1 MKIALDAMGGDD
13 APVQIVQGA
22 VLAAREY
29 GIEIV
34 LVGQPDAV
42 RAELAKAD
50 TSGLELTIEPAA
62 SVIPMDEH
70 SPSTAWRRQRD
81 SSLSVALQM
90 LADNKVDAVVSAG
103 NTGAVVSGG
112 TFILRRIE
120 GIDRPAL
127 GLAFPAMGNI
137 GKVFLVDVGATP
149 DAKPYFLVQWARMA
163 SIYTER
169 VLGVP
174 NPRVGL
180 ISNGEEEIKGS
191 ELVRETF
198 PLLQQSG
205 LNFIGNVEGKDI
217 PTGIA
222 DVVVTD
228 GFTGN
233 VIIKTVEGTA
243 RMILDLLRAELT
255 SSLPSKLLAAGLRP
269 NFRRVAN
276 RLDYAEYGG
285 SIVMG
290 VNGVLIKP
298 HGRSNAK
305 AIMNAIR
312 VGKTAVEQ
320 DIMSVFR
327 GLGENAP
334 HDAVD
339 DRRPTTDDQ
348 VRATR
353 ET

>member
-1 MKIALDAMGGDD
+1 MQMRIALDAMGGDN
-13 APVQIVQGA
+13 APVETVLGA
-22 VLAAREY
+22 VQAAREY

-34 LVGQPDAV
+34 LVGNPEV
-42 RAELAKAD
+42 LRAELAKSD
-50 TSGLELTIEPAA
+50 TAGLKLPIEPAA

-70 SPSTAWRRQRD
+70 APSTAWRRQRD
-81 SSLSVALQM
+81 SSLSISLQM
-90 LADNKVDAVVSAG
+90 LADGKVDAVVSAG

-127 GLAFPAMGNI
+127 GVPFPTMGNI
-137 GKVFLVDVGATP
+137 GKVFIVDVGATP
-149 DAKPYFLVQWARMA
+149 DAKPHFLLQWARMA

-169 VLGVP
+169 VMGVP
-174 NPRVGL
+174 RPRVG
-180 ISNGEEEIKGS
+180 IVSNGEEEIKGS

-198 PLLQQSG
+198 PLLQESG

-217 PTGIA
+217 PFGVA

-243 RMILDLLRAELT
+243 KMIFDLLKAELT
-255 SSLPSKLLAAGLRP
+255 SSLPTKLLAAGLRS
-269 NFRRVAN
+269 NFRRIGD

-290 VNGVLIKP
+290 VNGILIKP

-305 AIMNAIR
+305 AIKNAIR
-312 VGKTAVEQ
+312 VGKTAAEQ
-320 DIMSVFR
+320 DIMAVFR
-327 GLGENAP
+327 ELGEQESQ
-334 HDAVD
+334 VQ
-339 DRRPTTDDQ
+339 RP
-348 VRATR
+348 AG
-353 ET
+353 

>member
-1 MKIALDAMGGDD
+1 MRIALDAMGGDD
-13 APVQIVQGA
+13 APVETVQGA

-34 LVGQPDAV
+34 LVGKPEVLQ
-42 RAELAKAD
+42 AELARSD
-50 TSGLELTIEPAA
+50 ISGLTLPIEPAA

-70 SPSTAWRRQRD
+70 TPSTAWRRQRN

-103 NTGAVVSGG
+103 NTGAVVAGG
-112 TFILRRIE
+112 TFILRRIQ

-127 GLAFPAMGNI
+127 GVPFPAMGNV

-149 DAKPYFLVQWARMA
+149 DARPYFLVQWARMA

-180 ISNGEEEIKGS
+180 ISNGEEEVKGS

-205 LNFIGNVEGKDI
+205 LNFIGNIEGNDI

-233 VIIKTVEGTA
+233 VILKTVEGTA
-243 RMILDLLRAELT
+243 KMIFDLLRAELT
-255 SSLPSKLLAAGLRP
+255 SSLPTKLLAAGLRS
-269 NFRRVAN
+269 NFRSIAG

-290 VNGVLIKP
+290 VNGILIKP

-305 AIMNAIR
+305 AIKNAIR
-312 VGKTAVEQ
+312 VGKSAVEQ
-320 DIMSVFR
+320 NIMSVFR
-327 GLGENAP
+327 ELGE
-334 HDAVD
+334 
-339 DRRPTTDDQ
+339 
-348 VRATR
+348 R
-353 ET
+353 EGVEKG

>member
-1 MKIALDAMGGDD
+1 MKIALDAMGGDF
-13 APVQIVQGA
+13 APVETVQGA

-34 LVGQPDAV
+34 LVGKPDV
-42 RAELAKAD
+42 LRAELAKSD
-50 TSGLELTIEPAA
+50 TSGLSLTIEPAA

-70 SPSTAWRRQRD
+70 APSTAWRRQRD
-81 SSLSVALQM
+81 SSLSMSLQM
-90 LADNKVDAVVSAG
+90 LADGKVDAVVSAG

-127 GLAFPAMGNI
+127 GVPFPAMGNV
-137 GKVFLVDVGATP
+137 GKVFIVDVGATP
-149 DAKPYFLVQWARMA
+149 DAKPHFLVQWARMA
-163 SIYTER
+163 AIYTER
-169 VLGVP
+169 VMGVP
-174 NPRVGL
+174 KPRVG
-180 ISNGEEEIKGS
+180 IVSNGEEEIKGS

-198 PLLQQSG
+198 PLLQDSG
-205 LNFIGNVEGKDI
+205 LNFVGNVEGKDI
-217 PTGIA
+217 PFGVA

-243 RMILDLLRAELT
+243 KMILDLLRSELT
-255 SSLPSKLLAAGLRP
+255 SSLPTKLLAAGLRP
-269 NFRRVAN
+269 NFRRIGA

-290 VNGVLIKP
+290 VNGILIKP

-305 AIMNAIR
+305 AIKNAIR
-312 VGKTAVEQ
+312 VGKSAVEQ

-327 GLGENAP
+327 ELGEREGA
-334 HDAVD
+334 AE
-339 DRRPTTDDQ
+339 RP
-348 VRATR
+348 AG
-353 ET
+353 

>member
-1 MKIALDAMGGDD
+1 
-13 APVQIVQGA
+13 

-29 GIEIV
+29 GIEVV
-34 LVGQPDAV
+34 LVGKPDALE
-42 RAELAKAD
+42 AELAKAD
-50 TSGLELTIEPAA
+50 TSGLKLPIEPAA

-70 SPSTAWRRQRD
+70 APSTAWRRQRD

-90 LADNKVDAVVSAG
+90 LADGKVDAVVSAG

-112 TFILRRIE
+112 TFIVRRID

-127 GLAFPAMGNI
+127 GVPFPAMGDI
-137 GKVFLVDVGATP
+137 GKVFIADVGATP
-149 DAKPYFLVQWARMA
+149 DAKPHFLVQWARMA

-169 VLGVP
+169 VMGVP
-174 NPRVGL
+174 NPRVG
-180 ISNGEEEIKGS
+180 IVSNGEEEIKGS

-198 PLLQQSG
+198 PLLQASG

-217 PTGIA
+217 PFGVA

-243 RMILDLLRAELT
+243 KMILDLLRAELT
-255 SSLPSKLLAAGLRP
+255 SSLPTKLLAAGLRP
-269 NFRRVAN
+269 NFRRIGA

-290 VNGVLIKP
+290 VNGILIKP

-305 AIMNAIR
+305 AIKNAIR
-312 VGKTAVEQ
+312 VGKSAVEQ

-327 GLGENAP
+327 ELGEKES
-334 HDAVD
+334 VVE
-339 DRRPTTDDQ
+339 RS
-348 VRATR
+348 VG
-353 ET
+353 

>member
-1 MKIALDAMGGDD
+1 MRIALDAMGGDR
-13 APVQIVQGA
+13 APEETVKGA
-22 VLAAREY
+22 VEAAREF
-29 GIEIV
+29 GVELV
-34 LVGQPDAV
+34 LVGQPEAIK
-42 RAELAKAD
+42 AELAKGD
-50 TSGLELTIEPAA
+50 TTGLSLTIEPAA

-90 LADNKVDAVVSAG
+90 LADGKVDAMVSAG

-120 GIDRPAL
+120 GIDRPGL
-127 GLAFPAMGNI
+127 GVPFPAMGNI

-149 DAKPYFLVQWARMA
+149 DAKPHYLLQWARMGA
-163 SIYTER
+163 VYMER
-169 VLGVP
+169 VLGVS
-174 NPRVGL
+174 NPRVGVV
-180 ISNGEEEIKGS
+180 SNGEEEIKGS

-205 LNFIGNVEGKDI
+205 LNFVGSVEGKDI
-217 PTGIA
+217 PAGVA

-233 VIIKTVEGTA
+233 VIIKTTEGVGK
-243 RMILDLLRAELT
+243 MILDLLRAELT
-255 SSLPSKLLAAGLRP
+255 SSLATKLLAAGLRS
-269 NFRRVAN
+269 NFRRIGN

-290 VNGVLIKP
+290 VDGILIKP

-305 AIMNAIR
+305 AIKNAIR
-312 VGKTAVEQ
+312 VAKSAVEQ
-320 DIMSVFR
+320 DIITVFR
-327 GLGENAP
+327 EVGKVNEVVVGS
-334 HDAVD
+334 
-339 DRRPTTDDQ
+339 
-348 VRATR
+348 
-353 ET
+353 